1 MLVNVAASG
10 LTGKAASAALDAAGI
25 ICNKNSIPFDTHSP
39 FVTSG
44 IRIGTAAATTRGMGD
59 AEMTRIGNWI
69 ATILSDIDNTSL
81 QARIRAEIVDFTRP
95 FPIP

>member
-1 MLVNVAASG
+1 
-10 LTGKAASAALDAAGI
+10 
-25 ICNKNSIPFDTHSP
+25 
-39 FVTSG
+39 
-44 IRIGTAAATTRGMGD
+44 MGD